1 MTEQPGGQT
10 DDQTG
15 GKHMDEQPV
24 EYSGEQ
30 MGEQTGESAQKKT
43 KLELDLEKIK
53 KKEPVQWKKIVKPL
67 PRIILIIV
75 MLAGWF
81 LFITE
86 YVSHNE
92 TINQLTTITAKY
104 EALRAK
110 PDNSTLNKDHVKKTR

>member
-1 MTEQPGGQT
+1 MTEQPGEQT
-10 DDQTG
+10 NEQTSRQL
-15 GKHMDEQPV
+15 DEQP
-24 EYSGEQ
+24 GEQ
-30 MGEQTGESAQKKT
+30 MGEQVYEKT

-53 KKEPVQWKKIVKPL
+53 KKKTGQWKKIVKPL

-81 LFITE
+81 LFIAE

-104 EALRAK
+104 EALRSK
-110 PDNSTLNKDHVKKTR
+110 LDNSTMTMQKKPLR